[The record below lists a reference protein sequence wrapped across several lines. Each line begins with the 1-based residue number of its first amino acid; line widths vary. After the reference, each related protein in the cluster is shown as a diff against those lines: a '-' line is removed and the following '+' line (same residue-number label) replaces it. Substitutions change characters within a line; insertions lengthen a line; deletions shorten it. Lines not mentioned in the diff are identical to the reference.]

1 MTDNRISLGPITTVP
16 VAPDRHRHTRPATQ
30 LAERVQAPRTV
41 TAGHSGPATRP
52 PSAAARKA
60 GR

>member
-1 MTDNRISLGPITTVP
+1 MTDDRISLGPITTIP
-16 VAPDRHRHTRPATQ
+16 VVPDRHRHTRPATQ
-30 LAERVQAPRTV
+30 LARRVQAPNTV
-41 TAGHSGPATRP
+41 TACHSGPATRP